1 MAGSKGFLLSNSQC
15 MSGVN
20 MENYDEYFL
29 DDSNVT
35 LKEYKKNFPE
45 RTVEVKEIQTT
56 RTFAIVDGVFFE
68 LKPF

>member
-1 MAGSKGFLLSNSQC
+1 
-15 MSGVN
+15 